1 VLYRAAVLLVLGM
14 ALASLNHETFRRTG
28 VLQHIAAAYL
38 VAFVVL
44 CLPRRWQLPV
54 IADDGDARRFQLLAC
69 DTDIV
74 DLEQQ
79 DRAPAD
85 SGIGHLNSCSIRT
98 LEFSRGGF
106 LEDHRQAKALS
117 EERHSVPVPGSVDA
131 DPDDATHIHAAH
143 GKCATE

>member
-1 VLYRAAVLLVLGM
+1 MLIGADNLNPLPLSILV
-14 ALASLNHETFRRTG
+14 H
-28 VLQHIAAAYL
+28 
-38 VAFVVL
+38 
-44 CLPRRWQLPV
+44 

-69 DTDIV
+69 DTNIV

-143 GKCATE
+143 RKCATQVRPP